1 MLLPALKLPRPK
13 LLKQQSKFFHA
24 FFRGGAF
31 WSASPF
37 LYLEAFPV
45 FSPAAL
51 LYLWVQCNFLF
62 PAKVAELVD
71 ALDLGSSALCVGV
84 QIPPFAP

>member
-1 MLLPALKLPRPK
+1 MECL
-13 LLKQQSKFFHA
+13 
-24 FFRGGAF
+24 
-31 WSASPF
+31 PF

-62 PAKVAELVD
+62 LRSGGLVD

-84 QIPPFAP
+84 QIPLSHHNEF